1 MDNIDKEL
9 SDKYCQRFGYL
20 AADMGFS
27 TADQI
32 KDALAE
38 QMEDDLAN
46 KPHRLMGRILL
57 DKGWIKPQQIETVL
71 NDLFKTEES
80 K

>member
-9 SDKYCQRFGYL
+9 SEKYCRRFGYL

-57 DKGWIKPQQIETVL
+57 DKSWIKPQQIEAVL
-71 NDLFKTEES
+71 NELFKTEES

>member
-9 SDKYCQRFGYL
+9 SEKYCQRFGYL

-57 DKGWIKPQQIETVL
+57 DKGWIKPQQIEAVL
-71 NDLFKTEES
+71 NELFKAEES
-80 K
+80 Q

>member
-9 SDKYCQRFGYL
+9 SEKYCQRFGYL
-20 AADMGFS
+20 AADMEFS

-57 DKGWIKPQQIETVL
+57 DKGWIKPQQIDTVL
-71 NDLFKTEES
+71 NELFKTEES

>member
-9 SDKYCQRFGYL
+9 SEKYCQRFGYL

-57 DKGWIKPQQIETVL
+57 DKGWIKPQQIEAVL
-71 NDLFKTEES
+71 NELFKTEES
-80 K
+80 

>member
-9 SDKYCQRFGYL
+9 SEKYCQRFGYL
-20 AADMGFS
+20 AADMEFS

-57 DKGWIKPQQIETVL
+57 DKGWIKPQQIEAVL
-71 NDLFKTEES
+71 NELFKTEES

>member
-71 NDLFKTEES
+71 NELFKTEES